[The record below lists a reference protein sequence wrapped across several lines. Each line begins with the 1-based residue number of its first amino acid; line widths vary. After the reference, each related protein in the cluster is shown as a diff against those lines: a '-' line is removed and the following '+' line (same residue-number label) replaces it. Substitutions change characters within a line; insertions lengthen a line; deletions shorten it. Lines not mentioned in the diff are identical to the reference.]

1 QKWKKFWAVLYRESS
16 CSSARLEL
24 LEGSGP
30 AAAERPRKAE
40 GGRRLVRLS
49 DCVHVAEAGG
59 DAACPKDTVPFVL
72 DTTERRFLL
81 AADSAEAAEW
91 VRRLCELA
99 FPRSREEPRAVKEG
113 SLGSEGELSMEENS
127 LYSSRGKAGP
137 EQTFEVTVR
146 VTPSSQR
153 CRLRGRCTL
162 RAGEEALELRHP
174 RSQEVLASW
183 PYRFLRRFG
192 RDKVSGARESRAGRG
207 RGVGTDPRPPQATF
221 SFEAGRR
228 CASGEG
234 SFEFD
239 TRQGNEIFQA
249 IEAAI
254 EVQRG
259 RAAEEQR
266 RGGPADQTP
275 RPLDRAGMAGRGAQG
290 HEEPKGEGKGV
301 KAKAGMPPG
310 LGEPSG
316 PFQAPRGADFPYA
329 EPCDSLRRGNAPAV
343 PDKGRRLEGAGA
355 ESEYAVPFD
364 TIAKSFLAQQF
375 GALGCPQEGPRQF
388 GALGCPQ
395 EVPEPLSGTREA
407 DRGQQP
413 PGRPSAPKPEHIY
426 DEPEALSALSVYDE
440 PEEVKGDAWRLQAA
454 PEEPPG
460 RGCPYNPQRDDYA
473 VPKRPVPLRQPFLLQ
488 GKEWLGDSEYD
499 NVALK
504 GVRK

>member
-1 QKWKKFWAVLYRESS
+1 QKWKKFWAVLYRESP
-16 CSSARLEL
+16 CSTARLEL
-24 LEGSGP
+24 LEGAGP
-30 AAAERPRKAE
+30 VAPERPRRAE

-59 DAACPKDTVPFVL
+59 DATCPKDTVPFL
-72 DTTERRFLL
+72 LETTDRRFLL

-91 VRRLCELA
+91 IQRLCELA
-99 FPRSREEPRAVKEG
+99 FPRSREEPGAAKEG
-113 SLGSEGELSMEENS
+113 TEGEFSMEENS
-127 LYSSRGKAGP
+127 LYSSRGKAGL
-137 EQTFEVTVR
+137 EQAFEVTVR

-153 CRLRGRCTL
+153 CGLRGRCIL

-174 RSQEVLASW
+174 QSQELLASW

-192 RDKVSGARESRAGRG
+192 RDKV
-207 RGVGTDPRPPQATF
+207 TF

-254 EVQRG
+254 DVQRG
-259 RAAEEQR
+259 RGAEEPR
-266 RGGPADQTP
+266 WGGPENETP
-275 RPLDRAGMAGRGAQG
+275 RPLDHSRTPSWAQG
-290 HEEPKGEGKGV
+290 HEEPKCPSGEGKVAKAEGKGV

-310 LGEPSG
+310 AGEAS
-316 PFQAPRGADFPYA
+316 RGADVPYA
-329 EPCDSLRRGNAPAV
+329 EPCDALRRGNAPAV
-343 PDKGRRLEGAGA
+343 PDKGWRRDGAGL

-364 TIAKSFLAQQF
+364 TIAKSFLARQL
-375 GALGCPQEGPRQF
+375 GALGCPQEG
-388 GALGCPQ
+388 
-395 EVPEPLSGTREA
+395 VPEPPSGSGEA
-407 DRGQQP
+407 ERGRQP

-454 PEEPPG
+454 PEEPPAL
-460 RGCPYNPQRDDYA
+460 GCPYNPQRDDYA
-473 VPKRPVPLRQPFLLQ
+473 VPKRPVPLRQPFVLQ

-499 NVALK
+499 NVALRGAK
-504 GVRK
+504 R